1 MVAPYSFRFYSSLGF
16 RFARPE
22 RATAFLNLFQAF
34 ALSGRK
40 LIGIRLPRVPLR
52 LPWAKC
58 FWPFRPYPSIS
69 ETLGF
74 IIVSLLRVTAMMLI
88 CCQMMLSLCRTVA
101 HFVQK
106 WCKVS
111 AETQVYLQSMP
122 NRSPFSAKIVQTE
135 RRKSSLL
142 ELYAEVQPIFCKDT
156 EYQAQSQDFSFF
168 LL

>member
-22 RATAFLNLFQAF
+22 RATAFPNLFQAF

-40 LIGIRLPRVPLR
+40 LIGFRLPRVPLR

-74 IIVSLLRVTAMMLI
+74 IIVSQLQVTAMMLT
-88 CCQMMLSLCRTVA
+88 CRINDA
-101 HFVQK
+101 
-106 WCKVS
+106 
-111 AETQVYLQSMP
+111 QSMP

>member
-1 MVAPYSFRFYSSLGF
+1 MVVPYSFRFYPSFGF
-16 RFARPE
+16 RFARPK
-22 RATAFLNLFQAF
+22 RATAFPNLFQAF

-74 IIVSLLRVTAMMLI
+74 IIVSQLRVTAMMLT
-88 CCQMMLSLCRTVA
+88 CRLMMLSLCRTVA

-106 WCKVS
+106 WRKVS

-122 NRSPFSAKIVQTE
+122 NRSPFCAKILNIKHN
-135 RRKSSLL
+135 RKTFRFFCSKWNFHRYLLNGQSLSSS
-142 ELYAEVQPIFCKDT
+142 V
-156 EYQAQSQDFSFF
+156 
-168 LL
+168 